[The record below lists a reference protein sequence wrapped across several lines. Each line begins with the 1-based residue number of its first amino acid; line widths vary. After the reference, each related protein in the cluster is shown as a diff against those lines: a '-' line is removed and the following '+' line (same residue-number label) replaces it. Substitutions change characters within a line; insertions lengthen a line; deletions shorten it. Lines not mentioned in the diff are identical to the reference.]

1 MRYLIAYDIANKAR
15 LQRVQRHTQQYCQML
30 QLSVYLFDG
39 PEAVFNR
46 YKEQLEKL
54 ICHSEDDVR
63 FYGIANLH
71 CLQFFGAS
79 PQSDGIFL
87 STSS

>member
-15 LQRVQRHTQQYCQML
+15 LQRIQRHTQQYCRMI

-39 PEAVFNR
+39 SEAVFNR

-54 ICHSEDDVR
+54 ICHAEDDIR
-63 FYGIANLH
+63 FYGIASMNCMQL
-71 CLQFFGAS
+71 FGAS
-79 PQSDGIFL
+79 PETEGFFL
-87 STSS
+87 STN